1 MVGNLNLLS
10 ICSHVNEMVYSL
22 DKSYS
27 LMISGCAY
35 RFPAPLILLFITFCY
50 YRNLKVAKSL
60 GMETIRECFLP
71 SLTFLDTTCVTDVPI
86 GRTLEAVNA
95 LEAKLGLDLTSPQ
108 AGVLSKL

>member
-1 MVGNLNLLS
+1 
-10 ICSHVNEMVYSL
+10 
-22 DKSYS
+22 
-27 LMISGCAY
+27 
-35 RFPAPLILLFITFCY
+35 
-50 YRNLKVAKSL
+50 
-60 GMETIRECFLP
+60 METIRECFLP